1 MEKTSSEYPK
11 RPLQHDVGDRAV
23 NVFRYKCPRHWV
35 FNEPQ
40 RDYGWDILV
49 TIKKDEQ
56 VTEDFFA
63 QLKGSDKP
71 NFIDNKKIVSF
82 ELKITTV
89 NWLLHKP
96 LPSMLCVC
104 DTGQNGEPIY
114 YVWIQEDINRINE
127 SNPNWKTQDYLT

>member
-1 MEKTSSEYPK
+1 MERTSSEYPK

-35 FNEPQ
+35 FYEAQ

-71 NFIDNKKIVSF
+71 NYIDSEIFTNSLRSKSCKYNGLS
-82 ELKITTV
+82 K
-89 NWLLHKP
+89 LHHFP
-96 LPSMLCVC
+96 LPDRRFRS
-104 DTGQNGEPIY
+104 T
-114 YVWIQEDINRINE
+114 
-127 SNPNWKTQDYLT
+127 S